1 MLGRCVRID
10 LATPDRLVPSIILHR
25 ALVKTRSSP
34 HYLGRYDIE
43 IEVVTIDIDEAG
55 DTITVRVSADL
66 APLFPDFGLAL
77 DHTVV
82 REGEAQVQMRAWVP

>member
-1 MLGRCVRID
+1 MRYKCFR
-10 LATPDRLVPSIILHR
+10 
-25 ALVKTRSSP
+25 
-34 HYLGRYDIE
+34 RYDIE
-43 IEVVTIDIDEAG
+43 VEVVDILIDEAG

-82 REGEAQVQMRAWVP
+82 REGEAQVRMRAWMP